1 MENKYVCLDTE
12 NLHQLSLSLNQHF
25 ANPKRRSQKKT
36 ETTTDKQT
44 ELKPKQQ
51 QQQQKQQQQQQTKI
65 NQKKTKH
72 KVNNKQT
79 ITLSPSTLR
88 LLSECLSNCSLMKE
102 KTSNPSS
109 YLYCIISWKPR
120 LQDVKAHLLILCNF
134 HMKNEIAIQ
143 R

>member
-51 QQQQKQQQQQQTKI
+51 QTTTTTTT
-65 NQKKTKH
+65 NQNQPKKKTKH